1 MGNNKREPT
10 LEDLLSDPVMA
21 TLLEHAKQTPDD
33 MRAMMRDAQERV
45 AKASEPSDTGEEPGG
60 LHPIDSRQAAT
71 P

>member
-33 MRAMMRDAQERV
+33 MRAMMRDARERV
-45 AKASEPSDTGEEPGG
+45 AKASEPGDIQE
-60 LHPIDSRQAAT
+60 
-71 P
+71 